1 MKNTIKAIFAICLL
15 FVIPSCN
22 NDKFF
27 ELERPN
33 QYPWNNVKEL
43 ELAVRTPYLLLM
55 GNAWGSPVGALGLR
69 GFAESDIAQYLNG
82 ITGATYYSEYYNR
95 KWETTV
101 LNSADKEL
109 ELAFSYLYQISTET
123 NAPLKLIQDAEDA
136 GKDVFTNMSQTD
148 RETVKRYKG
157 ELLFMRAIGY
167 WYLAR
172 TWAPPYDPTGTNAS
186 KHFVLCRTYIN
197 GADEI
202 KNGKLA
208 TVAEVYNS
216 IVQDLK
222 DAIAILPTTYVTT
235 ELSPRTR
242 VNKYAAQAMLARVYF
257 YMGQY
262 ALAKAQ
268 LDDVINS
275 GMYNL
280 NDDPIQAFNRNAGG
294 GQSNEIIWEIAID
307 ATSSKFDRLPT
318 VFSKCNYNT
327 NGGGR
332 GQYWNHCSW
341 AAFTLSYTALKQI
354 GWMNADL
361 SVGPTATGDKRY
373 TQTYIRLEGYK
384 TNPYTAASNPT
395 EYYNWMNTYE
405 QRYSPLTYPMVWQD
419 KHYRAPATGRRSNR
433 PMLRL
438 AEAYLTRAT
447 LRLKDGDKTGA
458 AADLNVIRK
467 RAGLSDINS
476 ATITETDI
484 ENERIKELTGEHA
497 DRLLYL
503 IAMRKPIGIG
513 DRDPSK
519 FSPIQP
525 PYSTYYW
532 QVPEVEKQN
541 NNAYK

>member
-1 MKNTIKAIFAICLL
+1 MKNIYKTIFALCLL
-15 FVIPSCN
+15 FTIQSCD
-22 NDKFF
+22 NDSFF

-33 QYPWNNVKEL
+33 QYPWQNISEL
-43 ELAVRTPYLLLM
+43 ELAVRQPYLLLM

-69 GFAESDIAQYLNG
+69 GFAESDISQYLNG
-82 ITGATYYSEYYNR
+82 ITGASYYYEYYNR
-95 KWETTV
+95 LWGTTV
-101 LNSADKEL
+101 LNNDREL
-109 ELAFSYLYQISTET
+109 ESAFSYLYQISTAT
-123 NAPLKLIQDAEDA
+123 NAPLQLIKDKEAA
-136 GKDVFTNMSQTD
+136 GKDVFENMTETD
-148 RETVKRYKG
+148 RTTLKRYKG
-157 ELLFMRAIGY
+157 ELLFMRAVGY

-172 TWAPPYDPTGTNAS
+172 TWAPPYNPSGTNDG
-186 KHFVLCRTYIN
+186 KYFVLARTYIN

-202 KNGKLA
+202 KNSSLA

-222 DAIAILPTTYVTT
+222 DAIDVLPTSYVSN
-235 ELSPRTR
+235 EKSPRSR

-262 ALAKAQ
+262 AQAKAQ
-268 LDDVINS
+268 IDDVIKS

-280 NDDPIQAFNRNAGG
+280 NDDPIQAFNRIAGE
-294 GQSNEIIWEIAID
+294 GQSNEIIWEIALDINS
-307 ATSSKFDRLPT
+307 TKFDRNPT
-318 VFSKCNYNT
+318 IFSKCNYNT

-341 AAFTLSYTALKQI
+341 AAFTMSYSTLMKI
-354 GWMNADL
+354 GWMNSDL
-361 SVGPTATGDKRY
+361 SVGPTATNDKRY
-373 TQTYIRLEGYK
+373 TQTFIRLEGYK
-384 TNPYTAASNPT
+384 KNPYNATSNPV
-395 EYYNWMNTYE
+395 EYYNWLNTYE
-405 QRYSPLTYPMVWQD
+405 QRYDALTYPMVWQD
-419 KHYRAPATGRRSNR
+419 KHFRAPTSGRRSNR

-438 AEAYLTRAT
+438 AEMYLTRASI
-447 LRLKDGDKTGA
+447 LLLNGDKTGA
-458 AADLNVIRK
+458 AADLNVVRK
-467 RAGLSDINS
+467 RAGLSDISS

-484 ENERIKELTGEHA
+484 ENERIKELAGEHA

-513 DRDPSK
+513 DRDATK

-541 NNAYK
+541 NNAYKQ